1 MSGTPHGNQYQPAGT
16 DGDLLPVV
24 DGEDRVIG
32 SAPRAEVHARR
43 LLHRA
48 VHIVIV
54 NAADEILIQKRSL
67 TKDLFPG
74 WWDISVGGHV
84 DAGEDYAD
92 AVVRELR
99 EEMGIAAP
107 VREVAV
113 MSPSEV
119 TGWEFQHIYECRFDG
134 DPLPNVEEIDEIRWV
149 TLDFI
154 RTFMQPNPDIP
165 WDSVTPGGMASIL
178 AWAHATGRL

>member
-1 MSGTPHGNQYQPAGT
+1 MTHKPRGNDYIPAST

-24 DGEDRVIG
+24 DGNDVVVG

-54 NAADEILIQKRSL
+54 NERDEVLLQKRSAA
-67 TKDLFPG
+67 KDLFPG

-99 EEMGIAAP
+99 EEMGISAP
-107 VREVAV
+107 VREVAI
-113 MSPSEV
+113 MSPSET
-119 TGWEFQHIYECRFDG
+119 TGWEFQRIYECRYDG
-134 DPLPNVEEIDEIRWV
+134 DLAPSSDEIDELRWARLDQIRSE
-149 TLDFI
+149 
-154 RTFMQPNPDIP
+154 MQPNPDIP
-165 WDSVTPGGMASIL
+165 WESITPGGLASIL